1 MKDLRIESGPADTVN
16 SSFYQDMLKVLM
28 FFCRTL
34 VQSLPF
40 LPFTEH
46 FGLLKNEHIAVGS
59 VVAWLVLV
67 GTSVWSTILGIM
79 MTN

>member
-1 MKDLRIESGPADTVN
+1 LKADLRIESGPADTVN
-16 SSFYQDMLKVLM
+16 SSFYQDMLDGADDL
-28 FFCRTL
+28 L
-34 VQSLPF
+34 QNISSILPF

-67 GTSVWSTILGIM
+67 GTSRL
-79 MTN
+79 